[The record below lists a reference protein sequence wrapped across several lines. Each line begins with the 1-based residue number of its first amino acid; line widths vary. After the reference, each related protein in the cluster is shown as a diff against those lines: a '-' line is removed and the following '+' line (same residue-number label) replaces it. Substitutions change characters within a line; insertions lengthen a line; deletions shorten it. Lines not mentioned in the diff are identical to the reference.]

1 MRVRVKICGVTD
13 IAGAQAAVAAGADA
27 VGFVFAQ
34 SARQVD
40 LERALAITATIP
52 PFVARVAVFRHPDP
66 VEVLEVIGALR
77 PDLVQTEI
85 DAPLLE
91 ALSGRIRL
99 LPVVHDG
106 PDLERDVAYVLGAL
120 GDQTP
125 VLMEAAGPGGRGI
138 APDWERAAALAR
150 RLPLVLA
157 GGLRPDTVAAAIT
170 RVEPYALDVSS
181 GVESTP
187 GIKDPVLV
195 AEFVDAVL
203 GHAHQLVSERVPR
216 DGDRRPAVSRPG
228 RLPI

>member
-1 MRVRVKICGVTD
+1 MKICGVTD

-34 SARQVD
+34 SPRRVD
-40 LERALAITATIP
+40 LERALAISATIP

-66 VEVLEVIGALR
+66 AEVLEVTGALR

-85 DAPLLE
+85 DSLLLE
-91 ALSGRIRL
+91 ALSGQIRL

-120 GDQTP
+120 GDRTP

-150 RLPLVLA
+150 ILPLVLA
-157 GGLRPDTVAAAIT
+157 GGLQPDSIAAAIA
-170 RVEPYALDVSS
+170 RVGPYAVDVSS
-181 GVESTP
+181 GVESSP
-187 GIKDPVLV
+187 GIKDPGRMVR
-195 AEFVDAVL
+195 FVEAVQ
-203 GHAHQLVSERVPR
+203 GC
-216 DGDRRPAVSRPG
+216 PA
-228 RLPI
+228 

>member
-1 MRVRVKICGVTD
+1 MKICGVTD

-34 SARQVD
+34 STRRVD
-40 LERALAITATIP
+40 LEHALAISATIP

-66 VEVLEVIGALR
+66 AEVLEVTAALR
-77 PDLVQTEI
+77 PDLVQSEV

-91 ALSGRIRL
+91 ALSGRVRL

-106 PDLERDVAYVLGAL
+106 PDLERDLAIVLGAL

-125 VLMEAAGPGGRGI
+125 VLIEAAGPGGRGI
-138 APDWERAAALAR
+138 TPDLEHAAALAR

-157 GGLRPDTVAAAIT
+157 GGLRPDNVAAAIAL
-170 RVEPYALDVSS
+170 VGPYAVDVSS

-187 GIKDPVLV
+187 GIKDPNRV
-195 AEFVDAVL
+195 ARFVEAVL
-203 GHAHQLVSERVPR
+203 GFPDSARSQ
-216 DGDRRPAVSRPG
+216 
-228 RLPI
+228 